1 MLLYHVN
8 VGWPVV
14 DEGSEL
20 LVPATAVEPRGDH
33 SVEGYRHHRTRPQRG
48 YVEQVFEHEVAAEA
62 DGRVP
67 VAVVNRR
74 LGPRRPTRSSAAT
87 SCPTTSSGGCS
98 ARGPT
103 WSGSS
108 RARTA
113 PPARLDAR
121 ARGELIELA
130 PGESR
135 NYDLELG
142 ALSGRDE
149 IDRFAERVE
158 QLLP

>member
-1 MLLYHVN
+1 MLGEGTYV
-8 VGWPVV
+8 VGI
-14 DEGSEL
+14 
-20 LVPATAVEPRGDH
+20 EP
-33 SVEGYRHHRTRPQRG
+33 ST
-48 YVEQVFEHEVAAEA
+48 
-62 DGRVP
+62 
-67 VAVVNRR
+67 N
-74 LGPRRPTRSSAAT
+74 
-87 SCPTTSSGGCS
+87 
-98 ARGPT
+98 
-103 WSGSS
+103 
-108 RARTA
+108 RTA
-113 PPARLDAR
+113 GRLDAR